1 MGKQQD
7 SIEIKRSIQSI
18 GNMLNHWTNLPLNE
32 EPPYSPL
39 PEESV
44 LLLKEQLECLM
55 KSLAEY
61 EKVQKD
67 ELKLAGL
74 KEFIIP
80 HEIKILRFE
89 PTRFEPIRF
98 EPTRI
103 EPIWLKPILLEPI
116 RFEPTRFEPK
126 PLKTR
131 PQKKIDGWRTP
142 NKNPRGPVC
151 RY

>member
-1 MGKQQD
+1 MEEEQY
-7 SIEIKRSIQSI
+7 SIERSIQEI
-18 GNMLNHWTNLPLNE
+18 RDILNHWTNLPLNE
-32 EPPYSPL
+32 EPPYYPL

-61 EKVQKD
+61 EKGRKN

-74 KEFIIP
+74 KKFIIP
-80 HEIKILRFE
+80 HEIKISCDEPKWPEPILLE

-98 EPTRI
+98 EP
-103 EPIWLKPILLEPI
+103 I
-116 RFEPTRFEPK
+116 RFEPK
-126 PLKTR
+126 LLKTR
-131 PQKKIDGWRTP
+131 PHKKSDGWKQA
-142 NKNPRGPVC
+142 NKNPRRPVC